1 MKQVEDWKLPDGGEA
16 EELERLLESLEDIDD
31 PTSNPNALD
40 EPEILREDERYKGRG
55 DPNGNRD
62 ESYEEQDESKR
73 ERREAP
79 EKEP

>member
-1 MKQVEDWKLPDGGEA
+1 M
-16 EELERLLESLEDIDD
+16 EELARLLESLEEDIDD
-31 PTSNPNALD
+31 PTSNPNVPD
-40 EPEILREDERYKGRG
+40 EPEILREDERYKDRG

-62 ESYEEQDESKR
+62 ESYEEQDESER